1 MVLNGTSSINRK
13 QVFEYDH
20 KTGHFY
26 HFNTQ
31 TGESQWAEE
40 ATQAE
45 EAVLLG
51 DDSTPKAV
59 ICGKALVPGNEEE
72 ELAPRK
78 ESPVVVDEH
87 TPRPGPTPFG
97 DDEDM
102 GLEGDSTIMLETS
115 RQSNEVHQRTQPVV
129 MAFTGT

>member
-1 MVLNGTSSINRK
+1 
-13 QVFEYDH
+13 VFEYDH

-51 DDSTPKAV
+51 DDTTPKALN
-59 ICGKALVPGNEEE
+59 CGKALVRGNEE
-72 ELAPRK
+72 APRK

-87 TPRPGPTPFG
+87 TPRTGPTPFG